1 MKGFTLIEL
10 LMVVSILLIFT
21 AIYLPNLKKGD
32 ELFAL
37 QRAANKLAQDLR
49 IASEMAMAGKLIG
62 SQFPKGG
69 YGIYFPSTNSD
80 QYYLFADSNGDSF
93 YTTTTD
99 SIVENLSLQ
108 EKGVTIQSILPP
120 PPVSIVFFPPDP
132 TVTIKNN
139 SGTSSQATI
148 TLFQNG
154 KTMGVRV
161 NKVGLIE
168 IYNP

>member
-49 IASEMAMAGKLIG
+49 IASEMAMAGKLTG
-62 SQFPKGG
+62 SQFPRGG
-69 YGIYFPSTNSD
+69 YGIYFPSTSD

-93 YTTTTD
+93 YNATD

-108 EKGVTIQSILPP
+108 EKGVTIQSISPSPP
-120 PPVSIVFFPPDP
+120 LSIVFFPPDP

-148 TLFQNG
+148 ILFQNG

>member
-37 QRAANKLAQDLR
+37 QRATNKLAQDLR
-49 IASEMAMAGKLIG
+49 IASEMAMAGKLTG
-62 SQFPKGG
+62 SQFPRGG
-69 YGIYFPSTNSD
+69 YGIYFPSTSD
-80 QYYLFADSNGDSF
+80 QYYLFADSNGNSSYDAG
-93 YTTTTD
+93 D

-108 EKGVTIQSILPP
+108 EKGVTIQSISPP

-148 TLFQNG
+148 ILFQNG
-154 KTMGVRV
+154 KKLGVRV
-161 NKVGLIE
+161 NSAGLIE

>member
-62 SQFPKGG
+62 SQFPRGG
-69 YGIYFPSTNSD
+69 YGIYFPSTSD
-80 QYYLFADSNGDSF
+80 QYYLFADNGNSF
-93 YTTTTD
+93 YDGSD

-108 EKGVTIQSILPP
+108 EKGVTIQSISPS

-132 TVTIKNN
+132 TVTIKNE
-139 SGTSSQATI
+139 SGTFSQATI